1 MHVTWHSNLT
11 VHTIW
16 FSPYFEYSLSVILL
30 FRLFSLIMKS
40 RASSFYIVFV
50 ALFCSQLARADQDQ
64 VPASDRAQD
73 GASVPGHLEP
83 LGSKNVKHS
92 LQVIQRYPDPITF
105 FKTYVVASKPVL
117 IQNAAKVS
125 PAFQKWTDEY
135 FLSRPESSEATIQ
148 AEQRKK
154 EERTTP
160 DKDILFSEFVK
171 SYKEKDIYMVS
182 SVPEFMR

>member
-1 MHVTWHSNLT
+1 M
-11 VHTIW
+11 
-16 FSPYFEYSLSVILL
+16 ILL
-30 FRLFSLIMKS
+30 FRLFGLIMKS
-40 RASSFYIVFV
+40 RAFLLYIVFV
-50 ALFCSQLARADQDQ
+50 ALFCSQLARADPDQ
-64 VPASDRAQD
+64 VPGSDRAQD
-73 GASVPGHLEP
+73 GASMPGHLEP

-92 LQVIQRYPDPITF
+92 LQVIQRYPDPKTF